1 MIKSMT
7 GYGKGAVRCGEYTVS
22 VEVRSLN
29 HRFCDV
35 GIKAPRTLLF
45 LENQIKKRLNDS
57 LRRGKID
64 VFINQEVAGGGDALP
79 GWNPVLARKYLE
91 IFSQMKA
98 EMDLPGEISLAFLA
112 AQKDVVSADRG
123 DVSQEDLARSTEMAL
138 DEAIVSVQAMRNTE
152 GEAIQADLKERLKV
166 LVTSLAII
174 EERAPSVPIEW
185 KEKLENR
192 IRLLERDSLPDS
204 QRIAQEV
211 AIFADRCDISEEI
224 TRFKSHLQQFE
235 KLLVEEPA
243 GRQMDFLVQELVREA
258 NTMGSK
264 GNDALLSEKVVALKA
279 ELEKIREQ
287 IQNIV

>member
-7 GYGKGAVRCGEYTVS
+7 GYGKGSVRCGEYVVS

-45 LENQIKKRLNDS
+45 LENKIKKRLNEG
-57 LRRGKID
+57 LLRGKID
-64 VFINQEVAGGGDALP
+64 VFINQDVAGGGDSLP

-91 IFSQMKA
+91 IFSQMKG
-98 EMDLPGEISLAFLA
+98 DLDVSGEISLSFLA
-112 AQKDVVSADRG
+112 AQKDVITVDRMEIP
-123 DVSQEDLARSTEMAL
+123 QEELACSTEKAL
-138 DEAIVSVQAMRNTE
+138 DEAIASVQAMRAVE
-152 GEAIQADLKERLKV
+152 GEAIQADLKERLTI
-166 LVTSLAII
+166 LISNLAII
-174 EERAPSVPIEW
+174 EKRAAIVPVEW
-185 KEKLENR
+185 KEKLTNR
-192 IRLLERDSLPDS
+192 LRSLELDNLPDP

-211 AIFADRCDISEEI
+211 AIYADRCDISEEI

-235 KLLVEEPA
+235 KLLEEEPA
-243 GRQMDFLVQELVREA
+243 GRQMDFLVQELVRET

-264 GNDALLSEKVVALKA
+264 GNDALLSEKVVAIKA